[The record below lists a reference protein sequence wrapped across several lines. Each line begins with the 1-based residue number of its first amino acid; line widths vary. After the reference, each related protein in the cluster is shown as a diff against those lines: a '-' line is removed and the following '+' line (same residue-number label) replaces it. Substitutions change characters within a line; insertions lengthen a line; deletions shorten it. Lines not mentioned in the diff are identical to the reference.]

1 MTRYAWWREP
11 TRAQWCAFGA
21 AWAGWVLDAFD
32 FTIFM
37 LVMPNIAR
45 DFHVASVATAGSIT
59 LTLFARLAGG
69 FIAGAAADRWGR
81 KVPLMI
87 SIVWFAA
94 CDGAVALAPD
104 DSRARG
110 SLRFSLGHT
119 PTQHDVDAVAAV
131 LGEVVDRAR
140 RAAAR

>member
-1 MTRYAWWREP
+1 MNTIRWWKEP

-45 DFHVASVATAGSIT
+45 EFHVENVATAGSIT
-59 LTLFARLAGG
+59 LTLFARLLGG
-69 FIAGAAADRWGR
+69 VIAGSAADRWGR
-81 KVPLMI
+81 KLPLMI

-94 CDGAVALAPD
+94 CAGAVALAPSFPWILVLRTLFGLAWARSGRPAPP
-104 DSRARG
+104 SRWRTG
-110 SLRFSLGHT
+110 
-119 PTQHDVDAVAAV
+119 P
-131 LGEVVDRAR
+131 
-140 RAAAR
+140 